1 VVGPFFGKKVAIV
14 RFHFMRLLALLSLV
28 AVGRVAFADDTSAAR
43 EHYHRGTKLY
53 DVRKYKE
60 AAKEYEEAYEAKDD
74 PALLFNIG
82 QAHRLAGDY
91 DEAIAAYL
99 AFLRRVPKS
108 PQRIEVQKRV
118 REMRELVDQQRK
130 TQAGPPEGTIGPTAP
145 PHVEPSR
152 VEPPPVAVVE
162 PPPPVTLSPP
172 PPPADRPDGRKKTI
186 AGAVVGAAGLALAA
200 VGAGFAV
207 MAHNESNRLTNARSG
222 TVFDPA
228 ADQRGRTDQGVA
240 IGLLAGGGAALVA
253 GVVVLALGRVEA
265 RHARRFAVA
274 PTVGRDR
281 AGLSMAVGF

>member
-1 VVGPFFGKKVAIV
+1 VFAPFFGKKVAIV
-14 RFHFMRLLALLSLV
+14 RFDSMRLLALLSLF
-28 AVGRVAFADDTSAAR
+28 AVGGVAHADDTSAAR
-43 EHYHRGTKLY
+43 EHFHRGTRLY

-99 AFLRRVPKS
+99 AFLRRMPRS

-118 REMRELVDQQRK
+118 REMRELVEQQRK
-130 TQAGPPEGTIGPTAP
+130 TQGGPPEGTIAPTAP
-145 PHVEPSR
+145 QRVEPAHVEP
-152 VEPPPVAVVE
+152 PQVAVVE
-162 PPPPVTLSPP
+162 PAPAVPPLKPP
-172 PPPADRPDGRKKTI
+172 LANRPDGKKKTI

-207 MAHNESNRLTNARSG
+207 MAHNEGNKISNATTG

-228 ADQRGRTDQGVA
+228 ADQRGRTDQSVA

-265 RHARRFAVA
+265 KQARRFAVA
-274 PTVGRDR
+274 PAVGRDR
-281 AGLSMAVGF
+281 AGLSLAVGF